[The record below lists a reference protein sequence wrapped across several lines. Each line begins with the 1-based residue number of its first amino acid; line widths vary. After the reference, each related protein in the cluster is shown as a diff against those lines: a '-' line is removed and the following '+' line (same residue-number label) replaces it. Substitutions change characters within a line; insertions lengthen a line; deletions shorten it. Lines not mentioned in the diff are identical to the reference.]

1 MPPEAVTAIDPL
13 ADTQGVTPVGVA
25 DILMVTPVHPPVAVS
40 VKLAEPVHP
49 ALLLAVTV

>member
-1 MPPEAVTAIDPL
+1 MEIDPL

-25 DILMVTPVHPPVAVS
+25 VMLIVTPVQPPVAVS

-49 ALLLAVTV
+49 ALLFAVTV